1 MADQRI
7 IMIHGRSTKPSKKAH
22 AALQKRSLL
31 KGLERVNPAK
41 AQKLRDRKIK
51 LDIVYYGD
59 INNAIMAESS
69 SKVRKQLTEKD
80 PDSRPKKNA
89 PCLPSGSI
97 EAALDDLEAIKTYN
111 KAAYRKVV
119 KANKDLRFLDEAAW
133 ALSTFSAI
141 TTMTIANMAA
151 IKFATAD
158 MGAYLTRRATGSAV
172 RERLQEKL
180 KPALL
185 RGDDICLV
193 SHSMGCMVAYDV
205 LWKFSRMSEYRA
217 IQDKKTR
224 VKWITLGCP
233 LGEAGV
239 KANLYDANERDVP
252 GGTDKHPRGIIKD
265 WHNVA
270 AVDDFISHD
279 STMRGDYK
287 AMTKFGYL
295 DSITDRRI
303 YNCYAE
309 SGTSNPHKFYG
320 YLMNGACTEL
330 IADWIK

>member
-7 IMIHGRSTKPSKKAH
+7 IMIHGRSTKPAKKAH
-22 AALQKRSLL
+22 AALQKRALL
-31 KGLERVNPAK
+31 TGMERANPAK
-41 AQKLRDRKIK
+41 AAKLKSGKVK

-59 INNAIMAESS
+59 INNRIMAEASA
-69 SKVRKQLTEKD
+69 KARKDLTAKD
-80 PDSRPKKNA
+80 PDLGNA
-89 PCLPSGSI
+89 PCVPSASI
-97 EAALDDLEAIKTYN
+97 ETALDDLEKIKNYN

-141 TTMTIANMAA
+141 TTMTIANVAA

-158 MGAYLTRRATGSAV
+158 MGAYLMRRKVGSAI
-172 RERLQEKL
+172 RERLQAPL
-180 KPALL
+180 RRALM

-217 IQDKKTR
+217 IQDKGTKVR
-224 VKWITLGCP
+224 WITLGCP

-239 KANLYDANERDVP
+239 KANLYDANERSFP
-252 GGTDKHPRGIIKD
+252 GGTDKHPRNIVSTWD
-265 WHNVA
+265 NVA

-279 STMRGDYK
+279 STMKGDYR
-287 AMTKFGYL
+287 AMTKYGYAE
-295 DSITDRRI
+295 SIKDRRI

-320 YLMNGACTEL
+320 YLMNAACTQL
-330 IADWIK
+330 VTDWIK

>member
-7 IMIHGRSTKPSKKAH
+7 IMIHGRSTKPAKKAH
-22 AALQKRSLL
+22 AALQKRALL
-31 KGLERVNPAK
+31 TGLGRVSPAK
-41 AQKLRDRKIK
+41 AAKVKSGKVK

-59 INNAIMAESS
+59 INNAIMAEASAS
-69 SKVRKQLTEKD
+69 ARKDLTAKD
-80 PDSRPKKNA
+80 PDLGNA
-89 PCLPSGSI
+89 PCVPTGAI
-97 EAALDDLEAIKTYN
+97 ETALDDLEKINNFN
-111 KAAYRKVV
+111 KAAYRKIV

-151 IKFATAD
+151 IKYATAD
-158 MGAYLTRRATGSAV
+158 MGAYLLRRKVGSAV
-172 RERLQEKL
+172 RERLQAPL
-180 KPALL
+180 RRALL

-217 IQDKKTR
+217 IQDKGTKVR
-224 VKWITLGCP
+224 WITLGCP

-239 KANLYDANERDVP
+239 KANLYDANERSFP
-252 GGTDKHPRGIIKD
+252 GGTDKHPKDIIST

-279 STMRGDYK
+279 ATMKGDYRLMK
-287 AMTKFGYL
+287 KYGFL
-295 DSITDRRI
+295 QEIRDRRI

-320 YLMNGACTEL
+320 YLMNGACTQL
-330 IADWIK
+330 ITDWIK